1 MEEKKNQ
8 VVSSDNEEP
17 IKAKKDKSIW
27 KKVGGAA
34 LSIGALAFILLKG
47 KKQTK
52 GI

>member
-17 IKAKKDKSIW
+17 IKTKKVRSIW

-34 LSIGALAFILLKG
+34 LSIGALVAIILKG
-47 KKQTK
+47 KK
-52 GI
+52 